1 MAGPL
6 IFEKNKIDLDFD
18 NVTITASDG
27 TVDVDNGQ
35 SFVNLVRNR
44 RNDSGYG
51 TGGSSDAGLTTL
63 EVDMTD
69 EHDITDIL
77 LVNHNFKAYTIQ
89 YWDGAAYQ
97 NFSTPIAETVNADTT
112 THHNFTQVSTSKVK
126 LIVQGTMTA
135 DQDKLLAQF
144 IITKRIGQFVGEP
157 LIKKPRQEKG
167 RKVRKML
174 SGRANVTK
182 SLGAF
187 SCQLAFPPSKVVADF
202 QLAEDM
208 FNQFNGF
215 LVWLCAGDTS
225 GFYTDVPGFRLQ
237 DIYLMTCANDLETEW
252 EDGHFAHGQKLDI
265 TLVESRI

>member
-18 NVTITASDG
+18 NVTITASDS

-35 SFVNLVRNR
+35 AFVDMLRNR

-69 EHDITDIL
+69 EVSITDII
-77 LVNHNFKAYTIQ
+77 LVRHNFKAYTIQ

-97 NFSTPIAETVNADTT
+97 NFSTPIAETVNTDTT
-112 THHNFTQVSTSKVK
+112 THHNFTEVDTSKIK

-135 DQDKLLAQF
+135 DQDKLLAQL
-144 IITKRIGQFVGEP
+144 IITKRLGQFTAEP
-157 LIKKPRQEKG
+157 FIKKPRQEKG
-167 RKVRKML
+167 RKSKKML
-174 SGRANVTK
+174 SGRVNVTR

-187 SCQLAFPPSKVVADF
+187 SCQLSFPPMKSSADF
-202 QLAEDM
+202 ALIETM
-208 FNQFNGF
+208 FNSFNGF
-215 LVWLCAGDTS
+215 LVWLCAGDTTNY
-225 GFYTDVPGFRLQ
+225 FADVPGFRLQ

-252 EDGHFAHGQKLDI
+252 NDGFYAHGQKIDI
-265 TLVESRI
+265 ALVESRI